1 MEFKEVRCR
10 VCGANMKVEDGAKK
24 VKCEFCETEYVL
36 SNDPQN
42 NPVKLIDWQGRGPIF
57 KAYIP
62 TGWNYRIFDDNSVSG
77 ILPIAKGIQMQS
89 GDGKQLTFFP
99 EAYYK
104 NYAPGKTMIAPGS
117 FGKVQDYAIDGWSLI
132 CWRRQVDPQQYATER
147 LMHMFG
153 NVSNLNL
160 QYEDD
165 KELVEKLQYFPNKA
179 AQNLGGQVSAAAY
192 KFQFTFSL
200 GSQNYCGCFAT
211 AFASLVNASS
221 GNNQK
226 STGNSVADMLKG
238 GLQMLGGMM
247 GGLKE
252 KSDWARAFDIIIVS
266 PEAGDFDN
274 DELLHDFVREFEYGP
289 VYYVLQD
296 EERQKINSI
305 EMQGMMT
312 RQQNAIRSSQNI
324 SRTLSQTSDIVNSA
338 CWDHAQGINRMIDH
352 STDGIRGVN
361 TFSDSAG
368 RYEADVKYDYIYRN
382 GDTFI
387 GSTDGSLDLGPQ
399 WEELKK
405 D

>member
-10 VCGANMKVEDGAKK
+10 VCGANMKVEDGAKRA
-24 VKCEFCETEYVL
+24 KCEFCETEYVL
-36 SNDPQN
+36 SENPQN

-62 TGWNYRIFDDNSVSG
+62 EGWNYRVFNDDSVS
-77 ILPIAKGIQMQS
+77 IINPVSKGIQMQS
-89 GDGKQLTFFP
+89 QNGVQLAFFP

-104 NYAPGKTMIAPGS
+104 NYAPGKMMTAPGS
-117 FGKVQDYAIDGWSLI
+117 FGKIQDYQIDGWSLI
-132 CWRRQVDPQQYATER
+132 CWRRLVEPQQYVSER
-147 LMHMFG
+147 LMRIFG

-179 AQNLGGQVSAAAY
+179 AQNLGGQVSASAY
-192 KFQFTFSL
+192 KFKMTFSL
-200 GSQNYCGCFAT
+200 GAQNYCGCFAT
-211 AFASLVNASS
+211 AFASLADAA
-221 GNNQK
+221 GNGQK
-226 STGNSVADMLKG
+226 QPRSTVADMLKG

-252 KSDWARAFDIIIVS
+252 KSDWARAFDIAIIAPLGAEIDMDS
-266 PEAGDFDN
+266 
-274 DELLHDFVREFEYGP
+274 LLHNFIRELEYGP
-289 VYYVLQD
+289 VYFALQD
-296 EERQKINSI
+296 EERQRANSI

-338 CWDHAQGINRMIDH
+338 CWDHAQGVNRMIDH

>member
-1 MEFKEVRCR
+1 MDFKEVRCR
-10 VCGANMKVEDGAKK
+10 VCGANMKIEDGASRA
-24 VKCEFCETEYVL
+24 KCEFCETEYVL
-36 SNDPQN
+36 SSNPQN
-42 NPVKLIDWQGRGPIF
+42 SPVKLIDWQGRGPVF

-62 TGWNYRIFDDNSVSG
+62 EGWNYRIFDDDSASFICPV
-77 ILPIAKGIQMQS
+77 PKGLQMQS
-89 GDGKQLTFFP
+89 REGKQLIFFP

-104 NYAPGKTMIAPGS
+104 NYAPGKTMINPGS
-117 FGKVQDYAIDGWSLI
+117 FGKVRDYLADGWSLI
-132 CWRRQVDPQQYATER
+132 CWRRLVDPQQYVSER
-147 LMHMFG
+147 LMRIFG
-153 NVSNLNL
+153 GLNNLNL

-165 KELVEKLQYFPNKA
+165 KELVERLQYFPNKA
-179 AQNLGGQVSAAAY
+179 AQNLGGQVSATAY
-192 KFQFTFSL
+192 KFKMTFSMN
-200 GSQNYCGCFAT
+200 GRNYHGLFAT
-211 AFASLVNASS
+211 AFASLMNAAGNTQKSS
-221 GNNQK
+221 G
-226 STGNSVADMLKG
+226 GGVADLLKG

-252 KSDWARAFDIIIVS
+252 KSDWGRAFDLVIVA
-266 PEAGDFDN
+266 PEGEGLDSDK
-274 DELLHDFVREFEYGP
+274 LLHDFIREFEYGP
-289 VYYVLQD
+289 VYYALQD
-296 EERQKINSI
+296 EDRQKIKEI

-338 CWDHAQGINRMIDH
+338 CWDHAQGVNRMIDH

-368 RYEADVKYDYIYRN
+368 RYEADVKYDYIYRK

-405 D
+405 E